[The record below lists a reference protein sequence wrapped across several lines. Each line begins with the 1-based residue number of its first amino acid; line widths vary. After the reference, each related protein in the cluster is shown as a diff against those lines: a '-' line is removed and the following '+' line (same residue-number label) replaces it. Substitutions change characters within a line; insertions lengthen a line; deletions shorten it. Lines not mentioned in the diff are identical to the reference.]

1 MAFDVT
7 NNVSG
12 AFAAGVQSYQA
23 ASKGMAEASSQFAQ
37 ANRQDI
43 DMNAAAVTVLQSS
56 VQAQASA
63 EVIKRTDGM
72 LGTIIDIFV

>member
-1 MAFDVT
+1 
-7 NNVSG
+7 
-12 AFAAGVQSYQA
+12 
-23 ASKGMAEASSQFAQ
+23 
-37 ANRQDI
+37 
-43 DMNAAAVTVLQSS
+43 MNAAAVTVLQSS